1 MSSLD
6 SFWMPFTPNREFKSA
21 PRMVHSASGVTYQSD
36 DGRSILDGTSGLWC
50 VGAGHRHPKI
60 SEAMKAQIDVLDFAS
75 SFQVGHPGAFQLADR
90 IASIAPPGLDRV
102 FLVNSGSEACDTAMK
117 LALAYWRVRGEG
129 QRNLFIGRERGFHGV
144 GFGGIS
150 VGGMVNNRNA
160 FGTSLLRTDHLRS
173 TWDADN
179 QAFIRGQP
187 ELGVEMADEIE
198 NRIIAL
204 HGASNIAAVIIE
216 PIACSTGVLVPPKG
230 YLKRIREICDRH
242 QLLLIF
248 DEVITGFGRTGNMF
262 ASTTFDV
269 IPDMILFAKTV
280 TNGAAPLGGVIV
292 KRSIHDALMNG
303 PPHLAELMHGYTC
316 SGHPLSCAAALA
328 MIDVIEQE
336 GLIDQANA
344 LIPYFEDAVHS
355 LAELD
360 KVVSVRNFGL
370 AAGIE
375 LRAKEG
381 ATGQRGFQAQALAF
395 KHGVLTRAPGDTLV
409 LAPPFITT
417 RAQIDQMIDAFRKAI
432 IETD

>member
-1 MSSLD
+1 
-6 SFWMPFTPNREFKSA
+6 MPFTPNRDFKAS
-21 PRMVHSASGVTYQSD
+21 PRMVSSASGVTYQTE
-36 DGRSILDGTSGLWC
+36 DGKTILDGTSGLWC

-60 SEAMKAQIDVLDFAS
+60 SEAMKTQIDMLDYAS
-75 SFQVGHPGAFQLADR
+75 SFQVGHPGAFKLTDR
-90 IASIAPPGLDRV
+90 IASLAPAGLDRV

-160 FGTSLLRTDHLRS
+160 FGTSLLRSDHLRA
-173 TWDADN
+173 TWDPST
-179 QAFIRGQP
+179 QAFVKGQP
-187 ELGVEMADEIE
+187 EHGVEMADELE

-204 HGASNIAAVIIE
+204 HGAANIAAVVIE

-269 IPDMILFAKTV
+269 VPDMILFAKTV
-280 TNGAAPLGGVIV
+280 SNGAAPLGGVIV
-292 KRSIHDALMNG
+292 KRSIHDALMQG
-303 PPHLAELMHGYTC
+303 PPHLSELMHGYTY
-316 SGHPLSCAAALA
+316 SGHPLACAAAIA

-336 GLIDQANA
+336 NLIDQVNT
-344 LIPYFEDAVHS
+344 LSPYFEEAVHS
-355 LAELD
+355 LADLEQ
-360 KVVSVRNFGL
+360 VVSVRNFGL

-375 LRAKEG
+375 LRAKDG
-381 ATGQRGFQAQALAF
+381 AVGQRGFQAQALAF

-417 RAQIDQMIDAFRKAI
+417 RSQIDQMIDGFKKAI
-432 IETD
+432 QETV

>member
-21 PRMVHSASGVTYQSD
+21 PRLVHSASGVTYQTD

-60 SEAMKAQIDVLDFAS
+60 SEAMKSQMDVLDFAS

-173 TWDADN
+173 TWDAEK

-187 ELGVEMADEIE
+187 ELGVEMADELE
-198 NRIIAL
+198 SRIIAL

-269 IPDMILFAKTV
+269 VPDMILFAKTV
-280 TNGAAPLGGVIV
+280 TNGAAPLGGIIV

-336 GLIDQANA
+336 GLVDQVNT
-344 LIPYFEDAVHS
+344 LSPYFEDAVHS

-360 KVVSVRNFGL
+360 QVVSVRNFGL

-381 ATGQRGFQAQALAF
+381 APGQRGFQAQALAF
-395 KHGVLTRAPGDTLV
+395 KYGVLTRAPGDTLV
-409 LAPPFITT
+409 LAPPFIST
-417 RAQIDQMIDAFRKAI
+417 RTQIDQMVDAFRKAI
-432 IETD
+432 IATD

>member
-6 SFWMPFTPNREFKSA
+6 SFWMPFTPNRDFKTK
-21 PRMVHSASGVTYQSD
+21 PRMVSSASGVTYQTD
-36 DGRSILDGTSGLWC
+36 DGRAILDGTSGLWC
-50 VGAGHRHPKI
+50 VGAGHQHPKI
-60 SEAMKAQIDVLDFAS
+60 SQAMKSQIDVLDFAS
-75 SFQVGHPGAFQLADR
+75 SFQVGHPGAFKLADR

-117 LALAYWRVRGEG
+117 LALAYWRVQGQG

-160 FGTSLLRTDHLRS
+160 FGTSMLRSDHLRS
-173 TWDADN
+173 TWDPEK
-179 QAFIRGQP
+179 QAFVKGQP
-187 ELGVEMADEIE
+187 EFGVEMADELE

-204 HGASNIAAVIIE
+204 HGASNIAAVIVE

-230 YLKRIREICDRH
+230 YLKRLREICDRH
-242 QLLLIF
+242 NLLLIF

-269 IPDMILFAKTV
+269 VPDMILFAKTV

-292 KRSIHDALMNG
+292 KRSIHDALMQG

-328 MIDVIEQE
+328 MIDVIEEE
-336 GLIDQANA
+336 GLIEQVNA
-344 LIPYFEDAVHS
+344 LSPYFEEAVHS

-360 KVVSVRNFGL
+360 NVVSVRNFGL

-375 LRAKEG
+375 LKAKEG
-381 ATGQRGFQAQALAF
+381 AIGQRGFQAQALAF
-395 KHGVLTRAPGDTLV
+395 EKGVLTRAPGDTLV
-409 LAPPFITT
+409 FAPPFITT
-417 RAQIDQMIDAFRKAI
+417 RAQIDQMIDAFRSAI
-432 IETD
+432 IEVQ

>member
-36 DGRSILDGTSGLWC
+36 DGRNILDGTSGLWC

-60 SEAMKAQIDVLDFAS
+60 SEAMKSQIDVLDFAS

-187 ELGVEMADEIE
+187 ELGVEMADELE
-198 NRIIAL
+198 SRIIAL

>member
-36 DGRSILDGTSGLWC
+36 DGRNILDGTSGLWC

-60 SEAMKAQIDVLDFAS
+60 SEAMKSQIDVLDFAS
-75 SFQVGHPGAFQLADR
+75 SFQVGHPGAFQLAER

-187 ELGVEMADEIE
+187 ELGVEMADELE
-198 NRIIAL
+198 SRIIAL

-417 RAQIDQMIDAFRKAI
+417 QAQIDQMIDAFRKAI

>member
-1 MSSLD
+1 
-6 SFWMPFTPNREFKSA
+6 
-21 PRMVHSASGVTYQSD
+21 MVHSASGVTYQSD

-179 QAFIRGQP
+179 QAFVRGQP
-187 ELGVEMADEIE
+187 ELGVEMADELE

-269 IPDMILFAKTV
+269 VPDMILFAKTV

-336 GLIDQANA
+336 GLIDQVNA
-344 LIPYFEDAVHS
+344 LIPYFEEAVHS

-360 KVVSVRNFGL
+360 TVVSVRNFGL

-381 ATGQRGFQAQALAF
+381 AIGQRGFQAQALAF

>member
-1 MSSLD
+1 MPSLD
-6 SFWMPFTPNREFKSA
+6 SFWMPFTPNREFKAS
-21 PRMVHSASGVTYQSD
+21 PRIVSSASGVTYQTE
-36 DGRSILDGTSGLWC
+36 DGKTILDGTSGLWC

-60 SEAMKAQIDVLDFAS
+60 SEAMKAQIDVLDYAS
-75 SFQVGHPGAFQLADR
+75 SFQVGHPGAFKLTDR
-90 IASIAPPGLDRV
+90 IASIAPAGLDRV

-129 QRNLFIGRERGFHGV
+129 QRNLFVGRERGFHGV

-160 FGTSLLRTDHLRS
+160 FGTSLLRSDHLRA
-173 TWDADN
+173 TWDPST
-179 QAFIRGQP
+179 QAFIKGQP
-187 ELGVEMADEIE
+187 EHGVEMADELE

-204 HGASNIAAVIIE
+204 HGAANIAAVVIE

-269 IPDMILFAKTV
+269 VPDMILFAKTV
-280 TNGAAPLGGVIV
+280 SNGAAPLGGVIV
-292 KRSIHDALMNG
+292 KRSIHDALMQG
-303 PPHLAELMHGYTC
+303 PPHLSELMHGYTY
-316 SGHPLSCAAALA
+316 SGHPLACAAAIA

-336 GLIDQANA
+336 NLIDQVNT
-344 LIPYFEDAVHS
+344 LSPYFEEAVHS
-355 LAELD
+355 LAELEQ
-360 KVVSVRNFGL
+360 VVSVRNFGL

-375 LRAKEG
+375 LRAKDG
-381 ATGQRGFQAQALAF
+381 AVGQRGFQAQALAF

-417 RAQIDQMIDAFRKAI
+417 RSQIDQMIDGFKKAI
-432 IETD
+432 QETT

>member
-36 DGRSILDGTSGLWC
+36 DGRNILDGTSGLWC
-50 VGAGHRHPKI
+50 VSAGHRHPKI
-60 SEAMKAQIDVLDFAS
+60 SEAMKSQIDVLDFAS

-160 FGTSLLRTDHLRS
+160 FGTSLLRADHLRS

-179 QAFIRGQP
+179 QAFVRGQP
-187 ELGVEMADEIE
+187 ELGVEMADELE
-198 NRIIAL
+198 SRIIAL

-417 RAQIDQMIDAFRKAI
+417 QAQIDQMIDAFRKAI

>member
-1 MSSLD
+1 
-6 SFWMPFTPNREFKSA
+6 MPFTPNREFKAS
-21 PRMVHSASGVTYQSD
+21 PRMVSSASGVTYQTE
-36 DGRSILDGTSGLWC
+36 DGKTILDGTSGLWC

-60 SEAMKAQIDVLDFAS
+60 SEAMKTQIDVLDYAS
-75 SFQVGHPGAFQLADR
+75 SFQVGHPGAFKLTDR
-90 IASIAPPGLDRV
+90 IASLAPAGLDRV

-160 FGTSLLRTDHLRS
+160 FGTSLLRSDHLRA
-173 TWDADN
+173 TWDPST
-179 QAFIRGQP
+179 QAFVKGQP
-187 ELGVEMADEIE
+187 EHGVEMADELE

-204 HGASNIAAVIIE
+204 HGAANIAAVVIE

-269 IPDMILFAKTV
+269 VPDMILFAKTV
-280 TNGAAPLGGVIV
+280 SNGAAPLGGVIV
-292 KRSIHDALMNG
+292 KRSIHDALMQG
-303 PPHLAELMHGYTC
+303 PPHLSELMHGYTY
-316 SGHPLSCAAALA
+316 SGHPLACAAAIA

-336 GLIDQANA
+336 NLIDQVNT
-344 LIPYFEDAVHS
+344 LSPYFEEAVHS
-355 LAELD
+355 LADLEQ
-360 KVVSVRNFGL
+360 VVSVRNFGL

-375 LRAKEG
+375 LRAKDG
-381 ATGQRGFQAQALAF
+381 AVGQRGFQAQALAF

-417 RAQIDQMIDAFRKAI
+417 RSQIDQMIDGFKKAI
-432 IETD
+432 QETV

>member
-1 MSSLD
+1 
-6 SFWMPFTPNREFKSA
+6 
-21 PRMVHSASGVTYQSD
+21 
-36 DGRSILDGTSGLWC
+36 
-50 VGAGHRHPKI
+50 
-60 SEAMKAQIDVLDFAS
+60 
-75 SFQVGHPGAFQLADR
+75 
-90 IASIAPPGLDRV
+90 
-102 FLVNSGSEACDTAMK
+102 
-117 LALAYWRVRGEG
+117 
-129 QRNLFIGRERGFHGV
+129 
-144 GFGGIS
+144 
-150 VGGMVNNRNA
+150 
-160 FGTSLLRTDHLRS
+160 LRS

-179 QAFIRGQP
+179 QAFVRGQP
-187 ELGVEMADEIE
+187 ELGVEMADELE
-198 NRIIAL
+198 SRIIAL

-328 MIDVIEQE
+328 MIDVIEEE

-417 RAQIDQMIDAFRKAI
+417 QAQIDQMIDAFRKAI

>member
-1 MSSLD
+1 
-6 SFWMPFTPNREFKSA
+6 MPFTPNREFKAS
-21 PRMVHSASGVTYQSD
+21 PRMVSSASGVTYQTE
-36 DGRSILDGTSGLWC
+36 DGKTILDGTSGLWC

-60 SEAMKAQIDVLDFAS
+60 SEAMKAQIDVLDYAS
-75 SFQVGHPGAFQLADR
+75 SFQVGHPGAFKLTDR
-90 IASIAPPGLDRV
+90 IASLAPAGLDRV

-129 QRNLFIGRERGFHGV
+129 QRNLFVGRERGFHGV

-160 FGTSLLRTDHLRS
+160 FGTSLLRSDHLRA
-173 TWDADN
+173 TWDPST
-179 QAFIRGQP
+179 QAFVKGQP
-187 ELGVEMADEIE
+187 EHGVEMADELE

-204 HGASNIAAVIIE
+204 HGAANIAAVVIE

-269 IPDMILFAKTV
+269 VPDMILFAKTV
-280 TNGAAPLGGVIV
+280 SNGAAPLGGVIV
-292 KRSIHDALMNG
+292 KRSIHDALMQG
-303 PPHLAELMHGYTC
+303 PPHLSELMHGYTY
-316 SGHPLSCAAALA
+316 SGHPLACAAAIA

-336 GLIDQANA
+336 NLIDQVNT
-344 LIPYFEDAVHS
+344 LSPYFEEAVHS
-355 LAELD
+355 LADLEQ
-360 KVVSVRNFGL
+360 VVSVRNYGL

-375 LRAKEG
+375 LRAKDG
-381 ATGQRGFQAQALAF
+381 AVGQRGFQAQALAF

-417 RAQIDQMIDAFRKAI
+417 RSQIDQMIDGFKKAI
-432 IETD
+432 QETV

>member
-1 MSSLD
+1 
-6 SFWMPFTPNREFKSA
+6 MPFTPNREFKKT
-21 PRMVHSASGVTYQSD
+21 PRMVHSASGATYQTD
-36 DGRSILDGTSGLWC
+36 DGRSILDGISGLWC
-50 VGAGHRHPKI
+50 VSAGHRHPKI
-60 SEAMKAQIDVLDFAS
+60 SDAMKSQIDVLDFAS

-117 LALAYWRVRGEG
+117 LALAYWRVSGQG

-173 TWDADN
+173 TWDAEN

-187 ELGVEMADEIE
+187 ELGVEMADELE
-198 NRIIAL
+198 SRIIAL

-292 KRSIHDALMNG
+292 KRFIHDALMNG
-303 PPHLAELMHGYTC
+303 PPHLAELMHGYTY

-328 MIDVIEQE
+328 MIDIIEQE
-336 GLIDQANA
+336 GLIDQVNA
-344 LIPYFEDAVHS
+344 LSPYFEDAVHS
-355 LAELD
+355 LADLD

-375 LRAKEG
+375 LNAKDG
-381 ATGQRGFQAQALAF
+381 APGQRGFQTQALAF

-409 LAPPFITT
+409 LAPPFIST
-417 RAQIDQMIDAFRKAI
+417 RGQIDQMVDAFRKAI

>member
-6 SFWMPFTPNREFKSA
+6 SFWMPFTPNRDFKTK
-21 PRMVHSASGVTYQSD
+21 PRMVSSASGVTYQTD
-36 DGRSILDGTSGLWC
+36 DGRTILDGTSGLWC
-50 VGAGHRHPKI
+50 VGAGHQHPKI
-60 SEAMKAQIDVLDFAS
+60 SQAMKSQIDVLDFAS
-75 SFQVGHPGAFQLADR
+75 SFQVGHPGAFKLADR

-117 LALAYWRVRGEG
+117 LALAYWRVQGQG

-160 FGTSLLRTDHLRS
+160 FGTSMLRSDHLRS
-173 TWDADN
+173 TWDPEK
-179 QAFIRGQP
+179 QAFVKGQP
-187 ELGVEMADEIE
+187 EFGAEMADELE

-204 HGASNIAAVIIE
+204 HGASNIAAVIVE

-230 YLKRIREICDRH
+230 YLKRLREICDRH
-242 QLLLIF
+242 NLLLIF

-292 KRSIHDALMNG
+292 KRSIYDALMQG

-328 MIDVIEQE
+328 MIDVIEEE
-336 GLIDQANA
+336 GLIEQVNA
-344 LIPYFEDAVHS
+344 LSPYFEEAVHS

-360 KVVSVRNFGL
+360 NVVSLRNFGL

-375 LRAKEG
+375 LKAKEG
-381 ATGQRGFQAQALAF
+381 AIGQRGFQAQALAF
-395 KHGVLTRAPGDTLV
+395 EKGVLTRAPGDTLV
-409 LAPPFITT
+409 FAPPFITT
-417 RAQIDQMIDAFRKAI
+417 RAQIDQMIDAFRSAI
-432 IETD
+432 IEVQ